1 MLTCMWKGHVEAYVY
16 TTPNLENHVHS
27 LLVVR
32 RGVKIQG
39 RKEAM
44 CPRGGIETLGVYLVR
59 TLVVTWRW
67 RL

>member
-1 MLTCMWKGHVEAYVY
+1 MYTPPQTWK
-16 TTPNLENHVHS
+16 NHVHS

-44 CPRGGIETLGVYLVR
+44 CLHGGIETLGVYLVH
-59 TLVVTWRW
+59 TLVVT
-67 RL
+67 